1 MKLFM
6 ASNDFYN
13 EMQAIIGTKLF
24 FYFKFLTLKPKPQ
37 LPEPEI
43 YSSRDHL
50 RLISS
55 ADI

>member
-1 MKLFM
+1 MKLFT

-43 YSSRDHL
+43 YRSRDHL
-50 RLISS
+50 RLISP
-55 ADI
+55 AYI